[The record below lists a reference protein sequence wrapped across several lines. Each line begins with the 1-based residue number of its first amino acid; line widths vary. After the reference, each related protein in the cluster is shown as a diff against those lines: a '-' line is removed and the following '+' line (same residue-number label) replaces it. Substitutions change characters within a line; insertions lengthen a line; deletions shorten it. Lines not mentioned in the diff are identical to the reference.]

1 MFFYNSFIC
10 KMFTVKLSFI
20 PIHDFL
26 PEKNKDFK
34 NPTARYISLKNDANK
49 DLYENFGE
57 YQDYAEIFSTNTA
70 PNIVI
75 DGDDFELID
84 IDDEE
89 EEFEDEV

>member
-1 MFFYNSFIC
+1 
-10 KMFTVKLSFI
+10 MFTVKLSFI

-57 YQDYAEIFSTNTA
+57 YRDYAEIFSTNTA
-70 PNIVI
+70 PNIEI
-75 DGDDFELID
+75 DGSDLEFVDLE
-84 IDDEE
+84 DEE
-89 EEFEDEV
+89 EEEEEEI